1 MKKNI
6 YTTIIACLTC
16 IGTLL
21 AQAPEKMSYQA
32 VVRDASNALVA
43 TQAVGMQISILQTTA
58 TGTAVYVETQSPTT
72 NINGLVS
79 IEIGSGTVVSGTFN
93 SIDWSNGPYFI
104 KTETDPTGGITYS
117 ITGTSQLMSV
127 PYALHAN
134 TADSIVGGV
143 SITETDPI
151 FSASIANG
159 ITGADTT
166 NWNNHFNG
174 QYNSLTGTPTNVSS
188 FTNDAGYI
196 TTEIDGST
204 TNEIQVLSIS
214 NDTVYLS
221 NGGFVKLPAQFNGQY
236 GSLTGTPTN
245 VSSFTNDAGY
255 LTTEIDGSTTNEI
268 QVLSI
273 SNDTVYL
280 SNGGFAKLPAQF
292 DGQYGSLTGTP
303 TNVSSFTND
312 AGYLTTEI
320 DGSTTNEIQ
329 VLSISNDTVYLSNG
343 GFAKLPAKFDGQYN
357 SLTGTPT
364 NVSSFTNDATYLT
377 SANDADNDPN
387 NEIEL
392 PTGGLEGQV
401 LTINAGT
408 PQWVTPSA
416 PASNIQDSLDLGI
429 TPCQLTAMG
438 FPVDSLYG
446 KTWAGGLIF
455 YFDAFTCQGL
465 VSAPTDQ
472 STGAPWG
479 CLGLEVAF
487 FCSSDIIPASGFC
500 PNPCFDPGSASQLC
514 TGLINGYTGWF
525 LPTISQLDLM
535 YRHLHLRGIGGF
547 ASNYYWSS
555 TESDDNY
562 AWLQN
567 FNFGYQDNHNKS
579 GPGYVRAVRAF

>member
-43 TQAVGMQISILQTTA
+43 SQAVGVQISILQTTA
-58 TGTAVYVETQSPTT
+58 TGTAVYVETQTPTT

-93 SIDWSNGPYFI
+93 TIDWSNGPYFI
-104 KTETDPTGGITYS
+104 KTETDPTGGTNYTIN
-117 ITGTSQLMSV
+117 GTSQLMSV

-134 TADSIVGGV
+134 TADSIVGGLN
-143 SITETDPI
+143 ITETDPI

-188 FTNDAGYI
+188 FTNDAAYI

-221 NGGFVKLPAQFNGQY
+221 NGGFVKLPAQFDGEYN
-236 GSLTGTPTN
+236 SLTGTPTN
-245 VSSFTNDAGY
+245 VSTFTNDAAY
-255 LTTEIDGSTTNEI
+255 ITNEIDGSTTNEI

-280 SNGGFAKLPAQF
+280 SNGGFAKLPAGF

-312 AGYLTTEI
+312 AAYITTEI

-357 SLTGTPT
+357 SLNGTPT

-392 PTGGLEGQV
+392 PVGGLEGQV

-408 PQWVTPSA
+408 PQWVTPTK

-429 TPCQLTAMG
+429 TPCQLRAMG
-438 FPVDSLYG
+438 FPVDSLFG

-455 YFDAFTCQGL
+455 YFDNVSCQGL

-472 STGAPWG
+472 AIAPWG
-479 CLGLEVAF
+479 CSGFETANS
-487 FCSSDIIPASGFC
+487 CPSNIIPAFQFC
-500 PNPCFDPGSASQLC
+500 ANPCGDSGSASQLC
-514 TGLINGYTGWF
+514 TGLINGYTDWF
-525 LPTISQLDLM
+525 LPTLSQLDLM
-535 YRHLHLRGIGGF
+535 YRHLHRKSVGGF
-547 ASNYYWSS
+547 SSSNYWSS
-555 TESDDNY
+555 TE
-562 AWLQN
+562 
-567 FNFGYQDNHNKS
+567 QDNTNAWKTHFSNGTQYPTTKTIAF
-579 GPGYVRAVRAF
+579 PVRAVRAF